1 MNRKLII
8 FFIQGVLLF
17 FLAGIY
23 FLTARYFAQHPQR
36 TDFVRFYISCRYLLK
51 GEDIY
56 TPVTN
61 RDILSVQH
69 DEMDES
75 TLDKIVPQNLNSPLH
90 TLFLAP
96 LAFFHFQTAFWI
108 WSIFSYSCGLIAAL
122 LVAARSFKS
131 RTPALVLGLWILL
144 FAYFPTFVTAYLG
157 QFSLTLLLL
166 ISLIWM
172 TSRERR
178 DYAAG
183 AILGIAVSLKV
194 FLGLFLLFFVLL
206 RRWRLVLTSF
216 ASAILL
222 NFLAATILG
231 FQPYFDYLKIIA
243 NLPWHDSSWNPS
255 LAGFFVRVFSRSA
268 VTSLSSA
275 PAIATAV
282 IYCSSLILLAGI
294 CYLALRPEMPRCPD
308 NFDLGFS
315 LTLIAM
321 LLISPYGWIYYFTA
335 LMIPLMV
342 AWRLGAKLR
351 KRSLFRFFLALA
363 WFLSAVPTAFMRSDE
378 AHLKSALVVY
388 LGAGIYFY
396 ALIAF
401 VLIIGYLKLTLS
413 TLHKSQ
419 GVAGE

>member
-1 MNRKLII
+1 MAI

-17 FLAGIY
+17 FLTGIY
-23 FLTARYFAQHPQR
+23 SLTAYYFAQHPQR
-36 TDFVRFYISCRYLLK
+36 TDFARFYISCRYLLK
-51 GEDIY
+51 GQDIY

-75 TLDKIVPQNLNSPLH
+75 ALDKIVPQNLNSPLH

-96 LAFFHFQTAFWI
+96 LAFCDFQTAFWI

-131 RTPALVLGLWILL
+131 LTPALVLGLWILL

-183 AILGIAVSLKV
+183 AILGIALSLKV

-206 RRWRLVLTSF
+206 RRWRMVLIAF

-222 NFLAATILG
+222 NLLPATVLG
-231 FQPYFDYLKIIA
+231 FQPYFNYLKIIA

-255 LAGFFVRVFSRSA
+255 FAGFFVRVFSRSA

-275 PAIATAV
+275 PAIATAL
-282 IYCSSLILLAGI
+282 IYCSSLILIAGI

-308 NFDLGFS
+308 SFDLGFS
-315 LTLIAM
+315 LTLVAM

-335 LMIPLMV
+335 LMVPLMV
-342 AWRLGAKLR
+342 AWRLGEKLR
-351 KRSLFRFFLALA
+351 RPSLFRFFLVLA
-363 WFLSAVPTAFMRSDE
+363 WFLSTVPTAFMRSDE
-378 AHLKSALVVY
+378 SNLKSALVVY

-401 VLIIGYLKLTLS
+401 LVILVYLKFSLERAAPSSRATAEGS
-413 TLHKSQ
+413 S
-419 GVAGE
+419 